1 MSEAEGSFRERRS
14 AYAGEEQEAGRPTA
28 EPVEEKAVRPGEED
42 VAEPPFG
49 PSPESGRAE
58 ESRET
63 GDGAAG
69 PASFPEGAFFDV
81 VQYVVLRISQCL
93 GEIPFDETGDKRV
106 LPREA
111 KAYIDLLGTL
121 RERTREDLSPEA
133 AGALENLLADLRM
146 RYLELA

>member
-1 MSEAEGSFRERRS
+1 MSEAEGAFRERRS
-14 AYAGEEQEAGRPTA
+14 AYAGEEKEAGSPPA
-28 EPVEEKAVRPGEED
+28 GPGEEKT
-42 VAEPPFG
+42 EHPFG
-49 PSPESGRAE
+49 PPREPDRAE

-63 GDGAAG
+63 GDAAAR
-69 PASFPEGAFFDV
+69 PAPFPEGAFFDV

-111 KAYIDLLGTL
+111 KAYIDLLGAL